1 MQPNSP
7 NDGSHAFRAKLDGEL
22 QVLFQSLSAEWENT
36 LKDRNEEDL
45 DAFMA
50 KWVEGVRDFF
60 EKRRIL
66 FQESKR
72 PARLPSESKYSKPGR
87 NGCDVANDWE
97 TA

>member
-50 KWVEGVRDFF
+50 KWVEGVQDFF
-60 EKRRIL
+60 EKENIIPRIEEPQGRRLSQNIL
-66 FQESKR
+66 N
-72 PARLPSESKYSKPGR
+72 PA
-87 NGCDVANDWE
+87 E
-97 TA
+97 TDAMLRMIGNTA